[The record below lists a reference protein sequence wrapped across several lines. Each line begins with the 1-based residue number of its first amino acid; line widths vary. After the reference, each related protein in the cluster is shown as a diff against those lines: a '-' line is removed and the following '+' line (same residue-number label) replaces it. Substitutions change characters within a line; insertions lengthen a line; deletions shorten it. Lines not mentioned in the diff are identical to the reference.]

1 MKSISQSVIQL
12 LKIPDLPSNQ
22 NLQDTFNLFLKLSL
36 WSNRCDLSLSDVNQ
50 LSTEESTMHKLNAYD
65 EFILSNDS
73 PKIYEYLNQSSK
85 NGIIGL

>member
-12 LKIPDLPSNQ
+12 LKIPHLPSNQ

-73 PKIYEYLNQSSK
+73 AKIYEYLNQSSK